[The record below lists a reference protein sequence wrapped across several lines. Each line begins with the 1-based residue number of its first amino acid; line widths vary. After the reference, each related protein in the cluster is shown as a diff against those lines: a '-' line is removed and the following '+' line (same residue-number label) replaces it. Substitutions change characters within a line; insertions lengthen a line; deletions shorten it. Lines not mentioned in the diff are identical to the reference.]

1 MRVLSIILLVLVIG
15 VVGASYK
22 FGMDTEKVY
31 NGLIDKYTEDET
43 FSVVSKSYDRGLLSS
58 RARTVFAVKNMG
70 KEVVRLDETDTI
82 YHGPIPILAV
92 FKGAAKPTPV
102 LAVMD
107 SEIRLVPA
115 EGGTKNAEL
124 FEKIPPVDVHTV
136 ISFDNKA
143 VADMSMPGFEL
154 ELKEGEKFSWKGF
167 TGQVDY
173 DTNSFHSISDLKSPG
188 FEVDGEDSTLTLS
201 GLKGWSELS
210 YSEPGAEYPTGDVN
224 FTVESVDF
232 VAKPGAKSKKNL
244 TITNLEFTGN
254 SEEKGGLL
262 DSSHSAVF
270 DELTFGSDKYG
281 PGGYELSIS
290 NVDSASWKKLQRLIN
305 ENQNAADNEEMK
317 ARFTGE
323 LVDLLPGF
331 IGKSPKIE
339 LRKLSLE
346 TSGGRLEGRLGIYA
360 DGSGLENVDLAQNPV
375 LMLAALTADAGI
387 TVSKEL
393 FLSALTNHKKE
404 EVLNNL
410 ASMGDE
416 PPTEEELIEL
426 ARGAAEDEIDLL
438 VSGDILVSEGDSYKI
453 EAAYKAGQVIINGQP
468 IDLGAL
474 LK

>member
-1 MRVLSIILLVLVIG
+1 MRVLSIILLVLVLA
-15 VVGASYK
+15 VVGTSYK

-31 NGLIDKYTEDET
+31 NDLVDKYTEDDT

-70 KEVVRLDETDTI
+70 KEIVRLDETDTI

-92 FKGAAKPTPV
+92 FGGKAKAAPV

-107 SEIRLVPA
+107 SEIRLIPA
-115 EGGTKNAEL
+115 EGSDNAEM

-136 ISFDNKA
+136 ITFDNKA
-143 VADMSMPGFEL
+143 VADMSMPSFEADIENVGKLSWQGFSG
-154 ELKEGEKFSWKGF
+154 K
-167 TGQVDY
+167 VDY
-173 DTNSFHSISDLKSPG
+173 DTKSFHSISDLKSPG
-188 FEVDGEDSTLTLS
+188 FEIDGEDSTLAVS
-201 GLKGWSELS
+201 GLKAWSELS
-210 YSEPGAEYPTGDVN
+210 YASADAEYPTGDVN
-224 FTVESVDF
+224 LTVDSLDLS
-232 VAKPGAKSKKNL
+232 AKTGANGKKNL
-244 TITNLEFTGN
+244 AITNIEFKGN
-254 SEEKGGLL
+254 SEDKGGLL
-262 DSSHSAVF
+262 DSSHSLVF
-270 DELTFGSDKYG
+270 SGLTFGGDKYG
-281 PGGYELSIS
+281 RGGYELSIS
-290 NVDSASWKKLQRLIN
+290 NIDSASWKKLQRLIN
-305 ENQNAADNEEMK
+305 ENQDAADNEEAK

-323 LVDLLPGF
+323 LVNLLPGF
-331 IGKSPKIE
+331 VSKSPKIE

-346 TSGGRLEGRLGIYA
+346 TSGGKLEGHLGIYA

-393 FLSALTNHKKE
+393 FISALTDHKKE

-410 ASMGDE
+410 ASMGDD
-416 PPTEEELIEL
+416 PPTDEELAEL
-426 ARGAAEDEIDLL
+426 ARGAAEDEINML